1 MEKMSHLKQYEDAIV
16 KYNKDLQLMLF
27 SSFFDFHYQ
36 FVKELKQSISDS
48 RNLKDIA
55 LKNKWNSVQVGY

>member
-1 MEKMSHLKQYEDAIV
+1 
-16 KYNKDLQLMLF
+16 MLF
-27 SSFFDFHYQ
+27 QFFLHFHYQ

-55 LKNKWNSVQVGY
+55 LKNKWEQCSEWDIDKLIETRL

>member
-1 MEKMSHLKQYEDAIV
+1 MLLLVQQ
-16 KYNKDLQLMLF
+16 DLRINALPVL
-27 SSFFDFHYQ
+27 SSDHYQ

-55 LKNKWNSVQVGY
+55 LKTNGNSVRSGILTSL